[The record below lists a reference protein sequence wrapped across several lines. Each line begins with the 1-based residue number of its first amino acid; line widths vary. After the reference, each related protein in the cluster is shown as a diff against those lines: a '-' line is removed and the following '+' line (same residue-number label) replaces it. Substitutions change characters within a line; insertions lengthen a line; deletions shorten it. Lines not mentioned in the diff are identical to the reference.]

1 MKMVDEFDNPELGAQ
16 MAFIFEVSAS
26 DINDQSYLPVPKVIN
41 STHAMPLAECK
52 VVSFRRPSVSPAE
65 AGLLARIL
73 QRTRHF
79 V

>member
-1 MKMVDEFDNPELGAQ
+1 MKIVDEPGNPELGTQ
-16 MAFIFEVSAS
+16 MTFSFEAS
-26 DINDQSYLPVPKVIN
+26 DTGDQSYLPVPAVIE
-41 STHAMPLAECK
+41 SARAFPLTECK
-52 VVSFRRPSVSPAE
+52 VVEFRRQPVSSAE